1 ASQRSPQQRSS
12 GRPVGA
18 TAVVHR
24 SHWMVPVLRAIP
36 AIAVG
41 VIITFTEDH
50 GPRIGLIAFG
60 VFALVSGAIL
70 LVGSL
75 RTVTDPVVRGVF
87 IAQGAISLIGGAA
100 SVLLWESGI
109 GVLLLIVTVFAALTG
124 VLELYA
130 GLRSRGTAPS
140 RDWLTV
146 GAYTA
151 VAAIVF
157 VLIPPDSILVIGLI
171 GAYAIIL
178 GVFLLIAGLS
188 LKWGSHQPEERDPAQ
203 GKVSP

>member
-1 ASQRSPQQRSS
+1 
-12 GRPVGA
+12 
-18 TAVVHR
+18 
-24 SHWMVPVLRAIP
+24 MVPVLRAIP
-36 AIAVG
+36 AIVVG

-60 VFALVSGAIL
+60 AFALASGAIL
-70 LVGSL
+70 LIGSL
-75 RTVTDPVVRGVF
+75 RTVTDPVLRGVF

-151 VAAIVF
+151 VAALVF

-188 LKWGSHQPEERDPAQ
+188 LKWGSDRPGERDPAQ